1 MVRLKTRYLV
11 VEVTGAR
18 KLTVKK
24 DDIVV
29 LIRESI
35 IKSYGDY
42 GSGLAQYA
50 FQVLYYNTHTKL
62 GVIRCA
68 REMCKMVETSLV
80 FVTNAH
86 NQDISI
92 RVVRVCGSSHGCR
105 DHVLK
110 FSMERAKTMNLYTLQ
125 PNFDEE
131 IQAEIALVDP
141 K

>member
-11 VEVTGAR
+11 VEATGAR
-18 KLTVKK
+18 KL
-24 DDIVV
+24 IVQKEDLV
-29 LIRESI
+29 LLIRESI

-42 GSGLAQYA
+42 GLGLAQYA
-50 FQVLYYNTHTKL
+50 FQVLYYNTHTRL
-62 GVIRCA
+62 AVIRCA

-80 FVTNAH
+80 FVTNVH
-86 NQDISI
+86 NQDIRI

-105 DHVLK
+105 DQLLK
-110 FSMERAKTMNLYTLQ
+110 FSMERAKTLNLYTLQ

-131 IQAEIALVDP
+131 VQAEIALVDP